1 MTSSRE
7 TPLPSEFTQP
17 APPGWREMDVVYPG
31 RAPVRIGLIA
41 LANDCAIETDLH
53 DFLPSDDLQIHCNRV
68 YSPQYSNLESLHAV
82 GGDVTEAVAGLM
94 PDSPLDVVAFGCT
107 SATMALGRDAI
118 EAAVLRARPDV
129 QVVEPISAALAG
141 LELLGCQRIAL
152 LTPYIGE
159 VNVMVEDYIS
169 GRGFEVVQ
177 KGFFA
182 VVDDDERSRILSDAI
197 VSAGLDLA
205 QSPAVDGL
213 FISCTALRTAGAVE
227 SLERKLG
234 KPVVTSNQALAWDA
248 LRKAGD
254 TRTVEARGRLLR
266 EEGQRL

>member
-1 MTSSRE
+1 MTSSDRV
-7 TPLPSEFTQP
+7 PLHTEFNQP
-17 APPGWREMDVVYPG
+17 APEGWREMDVVYPE

-68 YSPQYSNLESLHAV
+68 YSPQFSNLASLHAV
-82 GGDVTEAVAGLM
+82 GGDITESVKGLM

-107 SATMALGRDAI
+107 SATMALGRDTI
-118 EAAVLRARPDV
+118 EAAVLRARSDV

-141 LELLGCQRIAL
+141 LELLGCRKIAL

-159 VNVMVEDYIS
+159 VNVMVGDYIT
-169 GRGFEVVQ
+169 GHGFEVAA

-182 VVDDDERSRILSDAI
+182 VVDDDERSRIRGDAI
-197 VSAGLDLA
+197 EAAGLALA
-205 QSPAVDGL
+205 GDPAIDGL
-213 FISCTALRTAGAVE
+213 FISCTALRTAGVVE
-227 SLERKLG
+227 SLERALG

-248 LRKAGD
+248 LRRAGD
-254 TRTVEARGRLLR
+254 MRIVQGRGRLLR
-266 EEGQRL
+266 EEGQSP